1 MAQEVRRERRAEAVR
16 FLGQYVLAAQGG
28 CDDGVAGEGDRA
40 LEPPASG
47 GSTVTL
53 PSTGGKRPSAAAWKY
68 VRSGCGART
77 VAHLSVEGV
86 RQVAIVGQA
95 VLVRRVNSIDSARRG
110 AAQWPTVTSSELW
123 GPESA
128 ERYDAEETEMTS
140 AAVLGATVGFLAELA
155 GDGRALEF
163 AVGTGRVGVPLRER
177 GVPVTGIELSEHMA
191 AVLRRKVDEDT
202 LPVIIGDMATTVVP
216 GEFSLV
222 YLVYNTI
229 SNLLTQDEQ
238 VECFR
243 NAARHL
249 RPGGRF
255 VIELGVPPLR
265 FLPPGQA
272 AVPFDVSE
280 RHLGFDTVDTVE
292 QLLVSHHFTR
302 DGDDGRYRRGASRH
316 RYAWPHGTRPHGP
329 YRRASAGTP
338 GRGLGRL
345 TVHPGVAQAH
355 LGVAEARLR

>member
-1 MAQEVRRERRAEAVR
+1 
-16 FLGQYVLAAQGG
+16 
-28 CDDGVAGEGDRA
+28 
-40 LEPPASG
+40 
-47 GSTVTL
+47 
-53 PSTGGKRPSAAAWKY
+53 
-68 VRSGCGART
+68 
-77 VAHLSVEGV
+77 
-86 RQVAIVGQA
+86 
-95 VLVRRVNSIDSARRG
+95 
-110 AAQWPTVTSSELW
+110 
-123 GPESA
+123 
-128 ERYDAEETEMTS
+128 MTS

-163 AVGTGRVGVPLRER
+163 AVGTGRVGVPLRKR

-202 LPVIIGDMATTVVP
+202 LPVVLGDMATTVVP

-316 RYAWPHGTRPHGP
+316 RYAWPAELDLMARIAGLQPE
-329 YRRASAGTP
+329 RR
-338 GRGLGRL
+338 
-345 TVHPGVAQAH
+345 VADWDGSPFTQESPKH
-355 LGVAEARLR
+355 ISVWRKSG